1 MILQL
6 VDRKS
11 LRGIPLQAHQNEVL
25 ALLGHFIPLVAIE
38 RDCFGECCMVN
49 LLYGQRLEKVA
60 TRQKQE
66 GNTSQCPHIYFLRVA
81 FLFLDELG
89 SHEERRAEHKAHAMH
104 WVELR
109 CESKVNNLD
118 VEVVLVVGL
127 KEDVL

>member
-1 MILQL
+1 
-6 VDRKS
+6 
-11 LRGIPLQAHQNEVL
+11 
-25 ALLGHFIPLVAIE
+25 
-38 RDCFGECCMVN
+38 MVN

-127 KEDVL
+127 KEDVLKFEVTMRNIFGMKILERIHQLTYDDESLPFTESIRHRFESV